1 MATKVSPKV
10 ADEKRNQENVEVLD
24 VRTEEE
30 VAEGIIPNAIHL
42 PLNLVEDK
50 MGQLDKTKEYITVC
64 ASGKR
69 GEKAADILN
78 EHGFNAKTLQ
88 GGMQEWDGEINQ

>member
-1 MATKVSPKV
+1 
-10 ADEKRNQENVEVLD
+10 
-24 VRTEEE
+24 
-30 VAEGIIPNAIHL
+30 
-42 PLNLVEDK
+42 

-88 GGMQEWDGEINQ
+88 GGMQEWDGEITG